1 MSRHTLPEAMHLTVA
16 TLSRPRLL
24 EALQRERVQLNAS
37 AQTLLEA
44 ADFDQPAPQSVT
56 LVERSLSEL
65 GLEAGAALPRIF
77 DVAEGQG
84 LSLCPV
90 AAGPYLRLAWLS
102 QPNAPDA
109 IMSNGR
115 APSASLTIA
124 APLLRP
130 GEDDYPKG
138 FYLRVIDGCPWLR
151 GYRCDLTYGWNPD
164 DRFVFAIS
172 HPGDRRFSP
181 SGVGAGSA

>member
-90 AAGPYLRLAWLS
+90 AAGPYLR
-102 QPNAPDA
+102 
-109 IMSNGR
+109 
-115 APSASLTIA
+115 
-124 APLLRP
+124 
-130 GEDDYPKG
+130 
-138 FYLRVIDGCPWLR
+138 VIDGCPWLR

-181 SGVGAGSA
+181 SGVGAGGA